1 MMSDRIDEID
11 DRLRSVEQAVV
22 ELGVMSRYMKYAVL
36 ILGAS
41 LGYDISAVVAGRAFP
56 MQN

>member
-41 LGYDISAVVAGRAFP
+41 LGYDISAVVA
-56 MQN
+56 

>member
-36 ILGAS
+36 ILAAS
-41 LGYDISAVVAGRAFP
+41 LGYDISAVVA
-56 MQN
+56 